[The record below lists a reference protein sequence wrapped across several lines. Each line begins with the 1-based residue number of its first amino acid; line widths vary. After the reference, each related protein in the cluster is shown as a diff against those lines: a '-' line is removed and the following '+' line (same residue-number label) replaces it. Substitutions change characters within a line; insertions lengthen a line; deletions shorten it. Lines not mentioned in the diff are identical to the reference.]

1 MTELHRIPAGSVRAI
16 WLFAL
21 DLPEAEIK
29 AFAEKDDGEGDT
41 TAPSSLR
48 DALGVPWLDHDFIEV
63 FKAGDLKDFGL
74 ARYLTEANGMDEAT
88 VAPDAE
94 TLEQLTGTLVM
105 VTSAALPDG
114 LDRIDPRPP
123 LRLVGRYSERAD
135 MRLRPPLRSD
145 SAGPRSAETPP
156 SKTKSDAAM
165 SGRIATLALL
175 VLAALVGLMIWVGG

>member
-1 MTELHRIPAGSVRAI
+1 MTELYRIPAGSVRAI

-41 TAPSSLR
+41 APSPLR
-48 DALGVPWLDHDFIEV
+48 DALGVPRLNQDFIEI
-63 FKAGDLKDFGL
+63 FKADGLKDFGL

-94 TLEQLTGTLVM
+94 TLDRLTGTLVM
-105 VTSAALPDG
+105 VTSAALPHG

-145 SAGPRSAETPP
+145 SAGPQSAETPP
-156 SKTKSDAAM
+156 AKTKSDAAM